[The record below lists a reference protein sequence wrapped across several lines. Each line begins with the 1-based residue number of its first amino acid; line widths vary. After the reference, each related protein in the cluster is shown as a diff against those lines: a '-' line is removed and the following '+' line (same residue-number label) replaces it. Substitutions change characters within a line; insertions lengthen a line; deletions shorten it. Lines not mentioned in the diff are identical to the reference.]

1 MGSTRVKW
9 GLTLSLQNKNETPLL
24 ATRGTTCTNMLQLVQ
39 IYSLSRQTFLF
50 IVQKSNLK
58 WLRCTCNAKNGHQ
71 GHHLYQYL
79 VASPNLLIKQTNFF
93 FIVQKSNLKWLRYC
107 CNAKNDHKRHH
118 LCPALKPVLVV
129 LHPKC
134 GTIIKISPF
143 YKTFTAS
150 SNLRSVF
157 SQDLWLICFVK
168 MYHQRLHMYQQ
179 LKRVLVVLDPK
190 CGTINKISPFY

>member
-1 MGSTRVKW
+1 M
-9 GLTLSLQNKNETPLL
+9 
-24 ATRGTTCTNMLQLVQ
+24 ATRGTTCTNILQLVQ

-58 WLRCTCNAKNGHQ
+58 WLR
-71 GHHLYQYL
+71 
-79 VASPNLLIKQTNFF
+79 
-93 FIVQKSNLKWLRYC
+93 YC
-107 CNAKNDHKRHH
+107 CNAKNDHQRHH

-129 LHPKC
+129 LDPKC

-157 SQDLWLICFVK
+157 SQDLWFICT
-168 MYHQRLHMYQQ
+168 HRRCHLYQH
-179 LKRVLVVLDPK
+179 LKWVLVVLDPK
-190 CGTINKISPFY
+190 CDTIIKISPFFLIFYLKLKFDVRFFLGPLVHIFCQNVPPEAPHVPAVKTSSGGFRPQVWHHYQDISLL

>member
-1 MGSTRVKW
+1 MPKM
-9 GLTLSLQNKNETPLL
+9 
-24 ATRGTTCTNMLQLVQ
+24 ATRGTTCTNILQLVQ
-39 IYSLSRQTFLF
+39 IYSLSRQTFPF
-50 IVQKSNLK
+50 TVKKSYLK
-58 WLRCTCNAKNGHQ
+58 WLRYSCNAKNGHQ
-71 GHHLYQYL
+71 GRHLYQYQIYSL
-79 VASPNLLIKQTNFF
+79 SRQTFL

-143 YKTFTAS
+143 YKTFTAT

-157 SQDLWLICFVK
+157 S
-168 MYHQRLHMYQQ
+168 
-179 LKRVLVVLDPK
+179 
-190 CGTINKISPFY
+190 